1 VVNAERIAALRVLI
15 STHTLNHTKE
25 RAMAT
30 KKAPTKVSSKIPGSS
45 AHPLYGRPI
54 LDAIKRG
61 NVAEMA
67 RVRTQALTHIKEVT
81 AALAKL
87 DAKLKSR

>member
-1 VVNAERIAALRVLI
+1 
-15 STHTLNHTKE
+15 
-25 RAMAT
+25 MAT
-30 KKAPTKVSSKIPGSS
+30 KKAPTKVSQKIPGSP

-61 NVAEMA
+61 DLAEMK
-67 RVRTQALTHIKEVT
+67 RVRTQALAHVKEVN

-87 DAKLKSR
+87 DAKLKR

>member
-1 VVNAERIAALRVLI
+1 
-15 STHTLNHTKE
+15 
-25 RAMAT
+25 MAT
-30 KKAPTKVSSKIPGSS
+30 KKKAPTRVSAKIPGSG

-61 NVAEMA
+61 DLAEMK
-67 RVRTQALTHIKEVT
+67 RVRTQALAHVKEVN

-87 DAKLKSR
+87 DAKLKG

>member
-1 VVNAERIAALRVLI
+1 MVA
-15 STHTLNHTKE
+15 
-25 RAMAT
+25 
-30 KKAPTKVSSKIPGSS
+30 KKAPSKVSSKNPRSP

-61 NVAEMA
+61 DLAEMK
-67 RVRTQALTHIKEVT
+67 RVRTQALAHVKEVN

-87 DAKLKSR
+87 DAKLKR